1 MPAASHLPKAGG
13 CGTKG
18 NVYAASGAL
27 EAEIGDLPAR
37 GEVWGGAA
45 TIDLLG
51 NRWKARGNLSV
62 NRLTRFFG
70 GIRMIIEQVIVARK
84 DY

>member
-62 NRLTRFFG
+62 NRWEGVFWGF
-70 GIRMIIEQVIVARK
+70 MIVTDKVIIV
-84 DY
+84 